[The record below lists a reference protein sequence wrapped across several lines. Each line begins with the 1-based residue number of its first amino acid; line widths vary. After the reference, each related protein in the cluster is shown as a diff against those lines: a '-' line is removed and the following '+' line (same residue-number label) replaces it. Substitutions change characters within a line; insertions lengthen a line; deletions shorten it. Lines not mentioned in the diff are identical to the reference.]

1 MGIIQTQTIKGS
13 IFSYTGVLLGFLT
26 TGLLLPHWF
35 SLEENGVIKLLAANA
50 AIFGQ
55 LATLGFTSVT
65 TRLFTYF
72 RDKQTKHHG
81 FLGLGIAVSLL
92 GSMLA
97 VGVYFLLK
105 DWLLL
110 GNSEADSLMLNRYID
125 LVIPLIVATVFF
137 HLFDNY
143 YKVLYNA
150 VKGTLY
156 KEVYQ
161 RIFILL
167 SLVLFFFDIVD
178 FKGFVWL
185 YVFSVSLP
193 SLMLMLSLLLEGE
206 LGMKPDT
213 AFLTPNMQR
222 DIFNVGLF
230 GIILG
235 FSNIAILNID
245 SIMVNKY
252 LGLSETGI
260 YGITFFFG
268 TLVIIPSRMVKKISA
283 ALLADAWKDRDMGL
297 IQSIYAKSSINQLIL
312 GALIL
317 IGIWGNIENV
327 FHILPDRFLPGRY
340 IILLIALSNLIEMG
354 AGVSGTIIS
363 ISPHYR
369 YMSHFMIVLLVL
381 IVISNMIFIPLLGL
395 IGAALA
401 SLISYFVFVLLR
413 FLFLLKKYNMQ
424 PFSLNHLK
432 VLGIALL
439 TYFLQRLIPELDPFL
454 LDIAVR
460 SAAMILI
467 YAWLCAQFRVSEEYM
482 NNVEKIL
489 KLLKGKR

>member
-1 MGIIQTQTIKGS
+1 MGIIQTQTVKGS
-13 IFSYTGVLLGFLT
+13 IFSYTGVLLGFIT
-26 TGLLLPHWF
+26 TGLLLPNWF

-72 RDKQTKHHG
+72 RHRQSKHHG
-81 FLGLGIAVSLL
+81 FLGLGMAVSLT
-92 GSMLA
+92 GSLLA
-97 VGVYFLLK
+97 VGIYFLLK

-110 GNSEADSLMLNRYID
+110 SNAEADSIILGHYID
-125 LVIPLIVATVFF
+125 LVIPMIAATVFF

-167 SLVLFFFDIVD
+167 SLFLFFFDIVD

-193 SLMLMLSLLLEGE
+193 TLMLMLSLLLEGE
-206 LGMKPDT
+206 IGLKPDT
-213 AFLTPNMQR
+213 KFLTSSMQKE
-222 DIFNVGLF
+222 IFDVGLF
-230 GIILG
+230 GIIVG

-252 LGLSETGI
+252 LGLSDTGI

-283 ALLADAWKDRDMGL
+283 ALLADAWKDRDMNL

-317 IGIWGNIENV
+317 IGIWGNIDNV
-327 FHILPDRFLPGRY
+327 FHILPDRFLPGTY
-340 IILLIALSNLIEMG
+340 VILLIALSNLIEMG

-381 IVISNMIFIPLLGL
+381 IVISNMIFIPLFGL

-413 FLFLLKKYNMQ
+413 FLFLYKKYKMQ
-424 PFSLNHLK
+424 PFGPNHLK
-432 VLGIALL
+432 VLGIAVV
-439 TYFLQRLIPELDPFL
+439 TYLLQRLIPQIDPYI

-460 SAAMILI
+460 SIAMTLV

-482 NNVEKIL
+482 NNVKSAL
-489 KLLKGKR
+489 NLLKGRR